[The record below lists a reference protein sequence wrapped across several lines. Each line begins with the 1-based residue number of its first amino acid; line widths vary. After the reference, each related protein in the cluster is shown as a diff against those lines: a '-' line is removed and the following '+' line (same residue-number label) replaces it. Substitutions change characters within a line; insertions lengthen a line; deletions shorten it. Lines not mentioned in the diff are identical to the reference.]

1 MSINVKLSEKT
12 VEIAKK
18 QAQIFN
24 RTIGGQVDFWAK
36 IGRLGELYPDLSFH
50 YLMDLMHKNKLNE
63 IDLVAG
69 EEKKF
74 NAVSLDTSQYKFD
87 RDEANAR

>member
-1 MSINVKLSEKT
+1 MSVNVKLSEKT

-18 QAQIFN
+18 QAQTFN

-50 YLMDLMHKNKLNE
+50 YIMDLMHKNKLNDL
-63 IDLVAG
+63 DLVVG
-69 EEKKF
+69 KEKKF
-74 NAVSLDTSQYKFD
+74 NAISLDTNKYNFD
-87 RDEANAR
+87 RNEANDR